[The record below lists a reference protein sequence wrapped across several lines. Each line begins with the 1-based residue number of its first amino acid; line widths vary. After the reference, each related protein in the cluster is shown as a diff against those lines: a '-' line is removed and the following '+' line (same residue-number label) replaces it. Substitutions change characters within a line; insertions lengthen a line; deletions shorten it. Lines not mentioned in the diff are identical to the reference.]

1 MTVKVTVLDNGL
13 RVATDYM
20 DTVETVSLGAW
31 VAVGARDE
39 VPELNGISHLLEHMA
54 FKGTHRRS
62 ARAIVEE
69 IEAVGGHLNAYT
81 SRDNTAYFVK
91 ILKDDL
97 TLAVD
102 IIADIL
108 QNSIMDEVE
117 LERERA
123 VIIQEIHQSHDTP
136 DDIIFDWFQ
145 EAAFPDQAMGR
156 PVLGS
161 ADLVKGV
168 ERATLIDYMRSQ
180 YSADRMVFA
189 AAGKVEHDRL
199 VELAD
204 KAFTSLPK
212 EVSCPAEPLLYKGG
226 ERRESRDLEQ
236 VHVVLGFEGI
246 SYNDPD
252 YYPLAVY
259 STLLGGGMSSRL
271 FQEVREKRGLA
282 YSVYS
287 FASSYEDGGL
297 FGIYAGTGPEDIA
310 ELMPVVCEETLRLAE
325 GASEAELMRTRA
337 QLKSSTLMALES
349 TFSRCEQLA
358 RQLQIYGRPI
368 PVSEV
373 IDKIDRVDL
382 DAVIRIAKRIN
393 KSKPTLAAIGPA
405 DKLGSYDSLAARM
418 TV

>member
-91 ILKDDL
+91 IMKDDL

-108 QNSIMDEVE
+108 QNSTMDEVE

-199 VELAD
+199 LNWRRRRSRRCR
-204 KAFTSLPK
+204 KRSL
-212 EVSCPAEPLLYKGG
+212 V
-226 ERRESRDLEQ
+226 
-236 VHVVLGFEGI
+236 
-246 SYNDPD
+246 
-252 YYPLAVY
+252 
-259 STLLGGGMSSRL
+259 RL
-271 FQEVREKRGLA
+271 
-282 YSVYS
+282 
-287 FASSYEDGGL
+287 
-297 FGIYAGTGPEDIA
+297 
-310 ELMPVVCEETLRLAE
+310 
-325 GASEAELMRTRA
+325 
-337 QLKSSTLMALES
+337 
-349 TFSRCEQLA
+349 SRCCTKAASVA
-358 RQLQIYGRPI
+358 RAGIWSRFTWFWGLRAFPI
-368 PVSEV
+368 T
-373 IDKIDRVDL
+373 
-382 DAVIRIAKRIN
+382 IRIITRLPSIRPFWAAACHHDYFRKCGKNEVWLIASILLRRAMRMAACSVFTPVRDPRILPN
-393 KSKPTLAAIGPA
+393 
-405 DKLGSYDSLAARM
+405 
-418 TV
+418 